1 MMKNESLVPKIRFK
15 GFSDPWEQRKLGD
28 YAIIKG
34 RLGWK
39 SLKQEEYTD
48 SGPSMI
54 AGRHIKHGNIQWK
67 LVDHIPEWRYE
78 ESPEIALRNDD
89 VIFSKDGSLGN
100 PALIHD
106 LTVETTI
113 NSTMML
119 VRTDSS
125 FYSAFLYEELLS
137 ESFERLIYL
146 KVSGSSIP
154 HLFQA
159 DMKNF
164 KISVPILEEQTMIAK
179 ILLGIDNLIAANED
193 KHKQ

>member
-1 MMKNESLVPKIRFK
+1 VATQRKNTTTA
-15 GFSDPWEQRKLGD
+15 WEQRKLGD